1 MQHTNSDRK
10 TGSGFTLIE
19 LIIVLVIIGILTT
32 VALPSYQQYMLQSR
46 RAEGMAALTELM
58 YLQEQYYVEQTV
70 PSYTISLTE
79 LGYSEDSGVPTENG
93 YYLIAAAACPTA
105 TISSCVEL
113 TATAQNA
120 QQADGALTLDS
131 LGNRERNGQPGW
143 D

>member
-1 MQHTNSDRK
+1 M
-10 TGSGFTLIE
+10 GFTLIE
-19 LIIVLVIIGILTT
+19 LTIVLVIIGILTT
-32 VALPSYQQYMLQSR
+32 MALPSYQQYMIEAR

-70 PSYTISLTE
+70 PSYTTSLTD
-79 LGYSEDSGVPTENG
+79 LDFDRSTENG
-93 YYLIAAAACPTA
+93 YYLIAATDQCETVDLAF
-105 TISSCVEL
+105 CVML

-120 QQADGALTLDS
+120 QQADGNLTLDS